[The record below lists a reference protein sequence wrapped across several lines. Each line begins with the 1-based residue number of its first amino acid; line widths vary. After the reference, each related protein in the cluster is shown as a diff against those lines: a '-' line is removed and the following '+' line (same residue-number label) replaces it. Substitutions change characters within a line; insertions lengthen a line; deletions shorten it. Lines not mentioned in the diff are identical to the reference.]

1 MEVFQM
7 KKTGSMEKSI
17 VVISFAASLL
27 LLSGCG
33 KVTPEAEEEH
43 YVVLGAEMSKEPETK
58 INFIQSSGDNT
69 KAIFGWQMSD
79 AIGVSVE
86 GSETFSKLTIT
97 DSQYTGD
104 GWYKTLFGGSIPG
117 ELGDYAVYPYN
128 EGHKLSGNVLTY
140 CLPSEYTYTSVDSD
154 YYGAVNSANPPALGA
169 ISKLSEDNITTELK
183 HLGGVLCI
191 KVDKMPAES
200 GSVSLSSDRQICGN
214 FTLTLDGMTSNYA
227 LFSTSTSDS
236 DKTVTIKYSGATEG
250 ESGVFFF
257 PMPYCDVD
265 SKMKVS
271 VSINGEHTKSG
282 STLVTSYTVSDKSI
296 SVGLS
301 EIKPIKITTN
311 YSYYVEGHKF
321 VDLGLPSG
329 LLWAETNL
337 GASSAAYCGD
347 YYAWAEIETLNENKT
362 SFSWSSYKYGTG
374 SSDIKKYYPIVDDK
388 TTLEMEDDAAYV
400 NWGAWCR
407 MPSRDEFQDLYDKCT
422 WTPES
427 RDDVQ
432 HTSRGGFKVTGPNGN
447 SIYLPAEFGYVSE
460 TGKQEYGSFGY
471 YWSSTS
477 PASGNTQCAYYLQ
490 IGKNHYRG
498 VSENPQRSRYQG
510 LQIRAVVAR

>member
-1 MEVFQM
+1 MKNPGSM
-7 KKTGSMEKSI
+7 KKSI
-17 VVISFAASLL
+17 IVIISAATALL
-27 LLSGCG
+27 LAGCG
-33 KVTPEAEEEH
+33 KETPATEGEH
-43 YVVLGAEMSKEPETK
+43 YVVLGTEMSKDPETRV
-58 INFIQSSGDNT
+58 NFIQSSTDNT
-69 KAIFGWQMSD
+69 KAIYGWQMSD

-86 GSETFSKLTIT
+86 GTEAFSKLTIANPE
-97 DSQYTGD
+97 YTGN
-104 GWYKTLFGGSIPG
+104 GWYKTLFGGTISG

-128 EGHKLSGNVLTY
+128 EGHRLSGNVLTY

-154 YYGAVNSANPPALGA
+154 YYGAVNSANPPALGQ
-169 ISKLSEDNITTELK
+169 ISKSSGDNISTELK

-200 GSVSLSSDRQICGN
+200 GSVSITSDRQICGN
-214 FTLTLDGMTSNYA
+214 FTLTLDGRTQDYA

-257 PMPYCDVD
+257 PMPYCAAD

-282 STLVTSYTVSDKSI
+282 SILVTSYTVSDKSI

-301 EIKPIKITTN
+301 EIKPIKITTK
-311 YSYYVEGHKF
+311 YSYYVDGHKF

-337 GASSAAYCGD
+337 GASSAAYRGD
-347 YYAWAEIETLNENKT
+347 YYAWGETETVSETKT
-362 SFSWSSYKYGTG
+362 SFSWSTYKYGK
-374 SSDIKKYYPIVDDK
+374 SSSTITKYYPGVDDK

-407 MPSRDEFQDLYDKCT
+407 MPSRDEFKELLDECT
-422 WTPES
+422 WTLEN
-427 RDDVQ
+427 RDDVL
-432 HTSRGGFKVTGPNGN
+432 HSSRSGFKITSKINGN
-447 SIYLPAEFGYVSE
+447 SIYLPGEFGYISG
-460 TGKQEYGSFGY
+460 TDKTEYGSFGY

-477 PASGNTQCAYYLQ
+477 PATGNISCAYYLQ
-490 IGKNHYRG
+490 IGYNAYKG
-498 VSENPQRSRYQG
+498 VSDNPQRNRCSG
-510 LQIRAVVAR
+510 LQIRAVIAR